1 MNRWVDSWLCTRGS
15 VSWAANDK
23 RSTKKKNLKKKGEKG
38 IKGEGWKTEIKR
50 GREERERWE
59 GDKGPVQPGGSDQ
72 DAIF

>member
-1 MNRWVDSWLCTRGS
+1 MIRG
-15 VSWAANDK
+15 
-23 RSTKKKNLKKKGEKG
+23 RLKKKKKKGEKG
-38 IKGEGWKTEIKR
+38 IKEESWKTEIKR

>member
-1 MNRWVDSWLCTRGS
+1 MIRGQL
-15 VSWAANDK
+15 
-23 RSTKKKNLKKKGEKG
+23 KKKKKRRKGEKG

>member
-1 MNRWVDSWLCTRGS
+1 MSLGQQMIRG
-15 VSWAANDK
+15 
-23 RSTKKKNLKKKGEKG
+23 RLKKKKKKGEKG
-38 IKGEGWKTEIKR
+38 IKEESWKTEIKR

>member
-23 RSTKKKNLKKKGEKG
+23 RSTQKTKKGEKV
-38 IKGEGWKTEIKR
+38 IKEESWKTEIKR